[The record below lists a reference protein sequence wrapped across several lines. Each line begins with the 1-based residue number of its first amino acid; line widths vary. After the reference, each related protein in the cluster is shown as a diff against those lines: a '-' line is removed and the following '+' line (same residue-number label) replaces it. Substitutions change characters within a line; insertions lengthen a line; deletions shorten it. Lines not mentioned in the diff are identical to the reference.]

1 MAIRS
6 RCLPAL
12 SLALCTT
19 VLGSASAHILNEI
32 VSQGSSS
39 AITGDMY
46 SQGMRAPNGPWAG
59 YTYSQGM
66 MTPFGVIYSQGMEIS
81 LGSDTPDSGD
91 ADGALGG
98 GTASLGG
105 TPKPSAGGHQ
115 SGDTFIG
122 GPSAGDPT
130 HQSGDTFIVSFDPPP
145 GDGPGIF
152 LFSTLTNSSGDGGN
166 GGGNPAPGNIAYF
179 DSPPHGGDGK
189 PGWSNDGKPGIPAP
203 GNIVYFDSPPHGD
216 GKLGWGNFG
225 PHDLP
230 STDYHHVNPVSE
242 PTSLN
247 LFGTAFL
254 GFLLIWAV
262 SSRRKE
268 ASPLARLS
276 ASAI

>member
-179 DSPPHGGDGK
+179 DSPPHG
-189 PGWSNDGKPGIPAP
+189 
-203 GNIVYFDSPPHGD
+203 D